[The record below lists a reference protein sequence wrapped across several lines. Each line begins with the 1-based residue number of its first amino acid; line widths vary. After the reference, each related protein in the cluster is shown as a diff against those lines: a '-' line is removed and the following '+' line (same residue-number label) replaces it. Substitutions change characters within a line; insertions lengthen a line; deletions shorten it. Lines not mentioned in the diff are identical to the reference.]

1 MEQEMK
7 KKESTNQV
15 QEQKD
20 HRSILER
27 TYNQIKNI
35 HLSIPGLVK
44 DTTVGEHI
52 WLIGI
57 VFSLFVLLF
66 GWLFKPLIKSLVSFV
81 FRFVFTVCKQ
91 SWIIVKA
98 VIILVT
104 ILVITM
110 VILYST
116 ALITLLAKTK

>member
-1 MEQEMK
+1 MK

-27 TYNQIKNI
+27 TYNQIKDK
-35 HLSIPGLVK
+35 HFSIPGLVK

-52 WLIGI
+52 WFIGI

-66 GWLFKPLIKSLVSFV
+66 GWMFKSLIKSLVSFV

-98 VIILVT
+98 VIIL
-104 ILVITM
+104 I
-110 VILYST
+110 VILITTMAILHST